1 MKIVPDSA
9 IEILTVKCIFGLIV
23 PIAVLFICKY
33 CAKLKLFPAFI
44 GAFTYIDFECVISTF
59 ASTSLLASFPRLSAT
74 ISEKAVAYAA
84 FVGLFSAIFGESGRF
99 ISFRYIMNGKYPG
112 VRHAFAYGIGQSC
125 IELFIVLGLS
135 SAFYLLF
142 SASVNYGISTEE
154 ISGAISSDP
163 AAISATIAELSG
175 LNARLLFLT
184 IIERTVAFAAGIL
197 LSLLMQYSAARN
209 SLLHIIGCFILHFAV
224 SFCIAY
230 IPSLQNALLAEALFA
245 ITVCAGLVIF
255 TKKCT
260 PHDSSMHI

>member
-1 MKIVPDSA
+1 MKIVPDSI
-9 IEILTVKCIFGLIV
+9 IEILTAECILGLIA
-23 PIAVLFICKY
+23 PIAILLICKFF
-33 CAKLKLFPAFI
+33 AKLKLFPAFI
-44 GAFTYIDFECVISTF
+44 GAFTYIVFECVISTF
-59 ASTSLLASFPRLSAT
+59 ASTSLLASFSGLSAT

-154 ISGAISSDP
+154 ISGAISGDAASIS
-163 AAISATIAELSG
+163 AAITELSG

-184 IIERTVAFAAGIL
+184 IIERMGAFAAGIL
-197 LSLLMQYSAARN
+197 LSLLMQYGTEKN
-209 SLLHIIGCFILHFAV
+209 SLLHIIGCFVLHFAA
-224 SFCIAY
+224 SFCITY
-230 IPSLQNALLAEALFA
+230 IPSLQNALLMEVLFA
-245 ITVCAGLVIF
+245 ITVCAGLVTF

>member
-1 MKIVPDSA
+1 MKIVPDSI
-9 IEILTVKCIFGLIV
+9 IEILTAECILGLIA
-23 PIAVLFICKY
+23 PIAILLICKFF
-33 CAKLKLFPAFI
+33 AKLKLFPAFI
-44 GAFTYIDFECVISTF
+44 GAFTYIVFECVISTF
-59 ASTSLLASFPRLSAT
+59 ASASLLASFPGLSAT

-84 FVGLFSAIFGESGRF
+84 FIGLFSAIFGESGRF

-142 SASVNYGISTEE
+142 SASINYGISAEE
-154 ISGAISSDP
+154 ISGAISGDAASIS
-163 AAISATIAELSG
+163 AAITELSG
-175 LNARLLFLT
+175 LNLRSLFLAIT
-184 IIERTVAFAAGIL
+184 ERMGAFAAGIL
-197 LSLLMQYSAARN
+197 LSLLMQYGTEKN
-209 SLLHIIGCFILHFAV
+209 SLLHIIGCFVLHFAV